1 MVFSSMERASYS
13 PIPSNPIVIIM
24 YFYHFDAPCLE
35 SYIQTCRTF
44 PLLLGGIA
52 ENGVLSTE
60 ESSNNCST
68 PSKLQLK
75 GYNRLRRI
83 EIGSQCFGNVV
94 VFELDSLTELESIE
108 IGESCFLR
116 SEEGDNGSLRI
127 VNCPKLRSIR
137 VGDQSFNRFHSFELR
152 NLPSLQTIQAGDV
165 SFCEVTEW
173 SLTGILI
180 IEVSFRSPTAS
191 ERDSWRH
198 GLWSVLLA

>member
-24 YFYHFDAPCLE
+24 YSDHFDAPSLE
-35 SYIQTCRTF
+35 SYIQTCKTF
-44 PLLLGGIA
+44 PLLFGGIA

-83 EIGSQCFGNVV
+83 EIGSQCLGNVV

-108 IGESCFLR
+108 IGESCFLS
-116 SEEGDNGSLRI
+116 SEEGINGSLRI

-152 NLPSLQTIQAGDV
+152 NLPSLQTIQGGDV

-198 GLWSVLLA
+198 SLWSVLLA